1 MLFIFHC
8 QSPISP
14 ANMDKTNVL
23 WKPSSALTS
32 HFVEQ
37 FYLLISEQLSMKS
50 EKLSESKINLFAQLN
65 INLSN
70 TKEFYLG
77 ETMGTSLWPPSAQ
90 PSISERIDLHNLDSC
105 FLISSRSPQHTSH
118 RFLSTSFSRRD
129 GRGNVRLILERRKAE
144 LNCRQ
149 TTKWVFI
156 SRQQLWSKGPKCNQF
171 TNDNL
176 LSTPVKFRSLR
187 FAPKAVP
194 AEPSPDM
201 KTKVLRVEV
210 LDRTRW

>member
-37 FYLLISEQLSMKS
+37 FYLLISEQLSIKS

-77 ETMGTSLWPPSAQ
+77 ETMGTSL
-90 PSISERIDLHNLDSC
+90 
-105 FLISSRSPQHTSH
+105 
-118 RFLSTSFSRRD
+118 
-129 GRGNVRLILERRKAE
+129 
-144 LNCRQ
+144 
-149 TTKWVFI
+149 
-156 SRQQLWSKGPKCNQF
+156 
-171 TNDNL
+171 
-176 LSTPVKFRSLR
+176 
-187 FAPKAVP
+187 
-194 AEPSPDM
+194 
-201 KTKVLRVEV
+201 
-210 LDRTRW
+210 